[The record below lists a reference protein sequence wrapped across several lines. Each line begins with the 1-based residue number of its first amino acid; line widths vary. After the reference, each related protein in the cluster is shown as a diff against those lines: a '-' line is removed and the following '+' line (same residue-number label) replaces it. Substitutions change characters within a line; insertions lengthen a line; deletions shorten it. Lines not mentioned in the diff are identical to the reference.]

1 MPHLP
6 GTAGERRDARRELRA
21 NRALDDSRFDR
32 WRTRPARLALVGVT
46 GLLCIGILPAFFFL
60 GTLGGIVVTVLA
72 WVSWAVLRVSV
83 RTLADLPERFL
94 DERQR
99 SIRARSYVWA
109 YFAYCWTVCLI
120 ATVLLVAFVFRSDD
134 GDSLTLTL
142 IWPQVLS
149 VVLFVT
155 LLPGV
160 LPSMAVAL
168 VDRGEPREPATSWAG
183 EEVTA

>member
-6 GTAGERRDARRELRA
+6 ETAYERREAKRERRA
-21 NRALDDSRFDR
+21 KRALDDSHFDR
-32 WRTRPARLALVGVT
+32 LRTRPARLALIGAT

-60 GTLGGIVVTVLA
+60 GAPGGTVVTVLA
-72 WVSWAVLRVSV
+72 WVSWALLRVSV

-99 SIRARSYVWA
+99 SVRARSYVWA
-109 YFAYCWTVCLI
+109 YLAYGWIVCLI
-120 ATVLLVAFVFRSDD
+120 ATVLLVAFVLRSDD

-142 IWPQVLS
+142 IWPQVLG

-155 LLPGV
+155 LLASA

-168 VDRGEPREPATSWAG
+168 VDRGEPREPATSRAG
-183 EEVTA
+183 AEVAA